1 MSKFLTLFQSY
12 INAVNH
18 NMELAGDTLE
28 DFYNIISKSDSQL
41 MFIIEGTFIPFQDE
55 NKFKYFQGLVKINNQ
70 LISSGNGGGNDFKL
84 FFREFLIHYTYTFS
98 KDEKQELINWI
109 KINSIDE
116 KIIPDETP
124 LNSAVKLINGEY
136 ESILPPESSLLM
148 PILLI
153 ITNNPYID
161 KAELISAS
169 ISLFKDINQ
178 NERINSFIR
187 LRIIFAIQFLESCN
201 LIKGHRSLELTEMG
215 AILVGINP
223 DYISE
228 IQMMKLLMKYPME
241 EVFRF
246 YDRID

>member
-70 LISSGNGGGNDFKL
+70 FISSGNGGGNDFKL

-98 KDEKQELINWI
+98 KDEKKELINWI
-109 KINSIDE
+109 KINSIDPE
-116 KIIPDETP
+116 LFPNGNTVDYVEETIDGQY
-124 LNSAVKLINGEY
+124 K
-136 ESILPPESSLLM
+136 SILPTESSLIM
-148 PILLI
+148 PILHLI
-153 ITNNPYID
+153 ANNFPVKKSEI
-161 KAELISAS
+161 ISATLS
-169 ISLFKDINQ
+169 FFNDIDQ
-178 NERINSFIR
+178 NERILSLIR
-187 LRIIFAIQFLESCN
+187 LRIIFVLNFLQRSE
-201 LIKGHRSLELTEMG
+201 LIKGHGRIELTEIG
-215 AILVGINP
+215 EALVGLNP
-223 DYISE
+223 ENISE
-228 IQMMKLLMKYPME
+228 NQMLKLLMKYPME

-246 YDRID
+246 YEL